1 MEILSALYNTATLSF
16 WLLLFAYFLINIFN
30 IKDNRYIKRHQIML
44 CLAINEILTIPYLI
58 YVNNYFSLIL
68 SIVIMAMWTHSYLK
82 DRKYI

>member
-1 MEILSALYNTATLSF
+1 MEILKALYYTATFSF
-16 WLLLFAYFLINIFN
+16 WILLFAYFLINMFN

-58 YVNNYFSLIL
+58 SANNYFSLIL
-68 SIVIMAMWTHSYLK
+68 EIIIIAMWTYPYLK